1 MFKPLTTVSKMY
13 VCIFVCVFWALSIHA
28 FLTGEVDW
36 LEKGLYKVKGT
47 HSTGHIEA
55 ENDVIAIKCTK
66 NSIQS
71 FHGHV
76 V

>member
-1 MFKPLTTVSKMY
+1 M
-13 VCIFVCVFWALSIHA
+13 CVFLFVYFELSLSIHA

-71 FHGHV
+71 FHGRV